1 LVRHSLIT
9 PNSKPVS
16 SFNKPPKTM
25 KLNLFSKSLLIICLI
40 HFSVSAQLTI
50 PADGGNAKATVSEF
64 IGLTEI
70 KLTYNRPGVKGREG
84 KVFGT
89 SIAHYGFVD
98 QHFGFSKS
106 APWRAGANENT
117 TINVNKDV
125 KIEGK
130 TLPAGKYG
138 LFMALSENETTIIFS
153 KNSDSWGSFYYNPKE
168 DVLQVTVKQL
178 KDQLLVER
186 LKFEFSDQTESSAVL
201 SLLWE
206 KWKIPMKIEVDLVND
221 QLNTFRDELRTDKGF
236 THLAFVQAANYCL
249 DKNVNLEEGLFWAD
263 KAISEAYIGTT
274 NFATLSLKSR
284 FLEKLGKAEEA
295 KELMKKALPLGS
307 TMELHLYGRQLLQA
321 KKNNEALEVF
331 KLNESKYPND
341 YLPKM
346 GMARA
351 LSALGKYQDALKYAR
366 TALALSV
373 DNSPEKLKLEEMITK
388 LLQGKDVN

>member
-1 LVRHSLIT
+1 
-9 PNSKPVS
+9 
-16 SFNKPPKTM
+16 M
-25 KLNLFSKSLLIICLI
+25 KLNFFSISLLIICLI

-50 PADGGNAKATVSEF
+50 PSDGGNAKATVSEF

-84 KVFGT
+84 NIFGT

-117 TINVNKDV
+117 TISVSKDV

-130 TLPAGKYG
+130 TLPEGKYG

-168 DVLQVTVKQL
+168 DVLQVTVKQM
-178 KDQLLVER
+178 KDQPLVER
-186 LKFEFSDQTESSAVL
+186 LKFEFSDQTESSAML

-249 DKNVNLEEGLFWAD
+249 DKNVNLEEGSFWAD

-274 NFATLSLKSR
+274 NFTTLSLKSR

-321 KKNNEALEVF
+321 KRNNEALEVF
-331 KLNESKYPND
+331 KLNENKYPND

-366 TALALSV
+366 SALALSV

-388 LLQGKDVN
+388 LSQGKDVN